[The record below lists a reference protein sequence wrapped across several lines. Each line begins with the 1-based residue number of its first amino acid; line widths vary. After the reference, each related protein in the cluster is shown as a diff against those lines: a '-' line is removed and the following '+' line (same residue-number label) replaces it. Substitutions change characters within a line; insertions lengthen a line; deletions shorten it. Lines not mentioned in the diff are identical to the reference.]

1 MARRSKQK
9 SCFACVEAK
18 RRCDQSL
25 PACSRCLDKE
35 VVCTYPTVRRSRQ
48 APISSHV
55 SSRLGSGWDI
65 EASWPGS
72 DLDNIGVVLD
82 EALFAPVSAP
92 GPAANIAATTMT
104 ATSSSST
111 SSAAISQIT
120 SDSASRPDVPNAE
133 GLNWFLQS
141 TSWTID
147 YQREAPVSIPP
158 AAVFTNFIRGLQ
170 SWLVRFLHKGYNP
183 FIHQH
188 LYSETT
194 MPQCIQD
201 AYAAIAIAQTITPD
215 NEHVVDAVSSN
226 YIMTLLAANS
236 ADEAPFLPIL
246 STRQHLARTQ
256 ALLIHLLLCLFSPS
270 IPRRSKAENLI
281 DTLRLWARQLWESA
295 ALDATTSPV
304 FPNFLSRMSCT
315 QTIETDVVTSL
326 YQAFILSESIRR
338 TFLLTSMATGVYT
351 SLKETWTHDCA
362 GDVCI
367 TLRGELW
374 EASSSARWEAAA
386 RKEDPLF
393 LHSLKGQSLVAR
405 GIRAAEVDE
414 FARLMFTLLWG
425 LEKVDQWVVSTG
437 DCVSV
442 NYGTCV

>member
-18 RRCDQSL
+18 RRCDQTL

-35 VVCTYPTVRRSRQ
+35 VNCTYASVRRTRQ
-48 APISSHV
+48 APIPSHV

-72 DLDNIGVVLD
+72 GIDDIGLVLD
-82 EALFAPVSAP
+82 EALFAPTSAS
-92 GPAANIAATTMT
+92 GPAGTAAMPTT
-104 ATSSSST
+104 ATASSSST
-111 SSAAISQIT
+111 ATQT
-120 SDSASRPDVPNAE
+120 DSDGASRTVDPNAE
-133 GLNWFLQS
+133 GLTWFLQS
-141 TSWTID
+141 TSWAID
-147 YQREAPVSIPP
+147 YQRQAPVSIPP
-158 AAVFTNFIRGLQ
+158 AAVFTNFVRGLQ

-194 MPQCIQD
+194 MPQCVQD

-215 NEHVVDAVSSN
+215 NEHVVDAVSAN

-236 ADEAPFLPIL
+236 AEEAPFLPFL
-246 STRQHLARTQ
+246 STREHLGRKQ

-295 ALDATTSPV
+295 ALDATTSPMMSRSC
-304 FPNFLSRMSCT
+304 LS
-315 QTIETDVVTSL
+315 QTVETDVVTSL

-362 GDVCI
+362 GDVCL

-374 EASSSARWEAAA
+374 EASSPARWEAAA

-393 LHSLKGQSLVAR
+393 LHSLKGQFLVAR
-405 GIRAAEVDE
+405 GVRVAEVDE

-425 LEKVDQWVVSTG
+425 LEKVDHWVVSTG

-442 NYGTCV
+442 DYGTCV